1 MVIPIW
7 ISPQNEPTRQRIA
20 VGGLAGSL
28 DLAIRLDAGCASI
41 IADNTIPR
49 QKTFALL
56 HSFCT
61 ISIDLPKVERVEHA
75 KRLGSLN
82 QPAALLAPH
91 FSTFPHS
98 YSAYF
103 TIREGQCI
111 AISPNLAK
119 NGLYSSWR
127 STKSAKARM

>member
-1 MVIPIW
+1 MVILIW
-7 ISPQNEPTRQRIA
+7 ISPQNDPTRHRIA
-20 VGGLAGSL
+20 VGGDFVGSL

-49 QKTFALL
+49 HKTFALL

-61 ISIDLPKVERVEHA
+61 ISIDLPKVEREEYA

-98 YSAYF
+98 YSAHF
-103 TIREGQCI
+103 IISEGLCI
-111 AISPNLAK
+111 PVSPNLAK
-119 NGLYSSWR
+119 NTHS
-127 STKSAKARM
+127 